1 MTPSEVRQAITTR
14 IAALPVD
21 SSYGSTAT
29 DAWREAKVPL
39 VPEYD
44 PEPAAHLS
52 FFVDNRNLNLN
63 RSRANASE
71 QLYPR
76 TIWTIRFLSRMRAT
90 ARVDDWDKAD
100 VARVDL
106 WKWLLA
112 SGWTTE
118 FGITPA
124 DTFSTFQIIGDWVAV
139 NLSFEIT
146 FSTEA
151 V

>member
-1 MTPSEVRQAITTR
+1 MTPSEVRQAITER
-14 IAALPVD
+14 ITALTVD
-21 SSYGSTAT
+21 ATYGTAT
-29 DAWREAKVPL
+29 DAWRESKVPL

-44 PEPAAHLS
+44 PEPAAHLA
-52 FFVDNRNLNLN
+52 FFVDNRNLFLT
-63 RSRANASE
+63 RSRANAYE

-76 TIWTIRFLSRMRAT
+76 TVWTVRFLSRMRAA

-100 VARVDL
+100 VARVAL
-106 WKWLLA
+106 WKWILA

-118 FGITPA
+118 IGITPA
-124 DTFSTFQIIGDWVAV
+124 DNFSTFQIIGDWVAV